1 MAENVIGNLI
11 NHKRM
16 LRMLFIDIENT
27 NGRNRSWQWLDDRD
41 VEPQC
46 LPAKLFHL
54 YSVKQVSLKSC
65 FTGRRDG
72 TRF

>member
-27 NGRNRSWQWLDDRD
+27 NGRNGSWQWLDDRD
-41 VEPQC
+41 AEPQC
-46 LPAKLFHL
+46 LPAKPFHL
-54 YSVKQVSLKSC
+54 KQVSLKSC
-65 FTGRRDG
+65 FTGRRDS